1 MEPTSI
7 AARRD
12 GVRGEVPGGVWGS
25 AREVNSW
32 FLDGGE
38 AERRQSLDGPWGAA
52 VTWPRRGRDR
62 PPAAGAFR
70 HTPVTLAPY
79 RFGSITAALETQP
92 LSEPASDAE
101 RRAQVRSFPEPAPEP
116 APFFNRE
123 LSWLEFNRRVL
134 AAAADPENPLLERL
148 RFVAIFDGN
157 LDEFFMKRVGG
168 LRQQLAS
175 NVRELPPDRH
185 GPREQLAAIR
195 RVVRPLVAEE
205 RGLLHGELLPA
216 LRRHGLEIL
225 DWEHLRSGERRYLTQ
240 EFERRLFPIL
250 TPMAVD
256 PAHPFP
262 FISNLSLSLAV
273 AVRDPD
279 AGQLRFA
286 RVKAPQSLPRWL
298 HLPGGLRFVP
308 LEEVIAHNLERLFP
322 GLEIAETH
330 PFRVTRNA
338 DVQRN
343 EETADDLLEA
353 IQEELR
359 VRRFSAAVRLEVV
372 PGCPEWMRA
381 LLCEELEVGAEDV
394 YEVPGPLALRDLVE
408 LAAAPL
414 PSLRLRPWTPVPH
427 PRLHGEP
434 GKPFD
439 VFAAIADGDLLF
451 HHPYDSF
458 ATSIQEFVHQA
469 AHDPAVLAIKQ
480 TLYRTSAESPIMQSL
495 IRAAESRKQVAVTI
509 EIKARFD
516 EAANIEWAEALE
528 KVGAHVAYGVVGL
541 KTHAK
546 LCLVV
551 RQEREGLRCY
561 SHVAT
566 GNYNAE
572 TAKVYTDLGLLT
584 CNEEIAADVAQVF
597 NLLTGYVHRPSFKK
611 LLVAPV
617 NMRRRFL
624 ELIAREAEHARAG
637 RGGRIAAKMNG
648 LDDPELIEALYEAG
662 AAGVEVD
669 LVVRGICRL
678 CPGLPGGSETIRVV
692 SIVGRFLE
700 HARIFCFANAGSPEY
715 SIGSADWMTRNL
727 DHRVEAVTPVEDR
740 RLQEELQ
747 TILDL
752 QLADNVNAW
761 DLQPDGTY
769 VRRRPAPGEPARSC
783 HEQLMQR
790 ALERA
795 GR

>member
-1 MEPTSI
+1 M
-7 AARRD
+7 
-12 GVRGEVPGGVWGS
+12 
-25 AREVNSW
+25 
-32 FLDGGE
+32 
-38 AERRQSLDGPWGAA
+38 
-52 VTWPRRGRDR
+52 
-62 PPAAGAFR
+62 
-70 HTPVTLAPY
+70 
-79 RFGSITAALETQP
+79 
-92 LSEPASDAE
+92 SEPAPDSDHRSSVRAFREAAE
-101 RRAQVRSFPEPAPEP
+101 EPT
-116 APFFNRE
+116 PFLNRE
-123 LSWLEFNRRVL
+123 LSWLEFNHRVL
-134 AAAADPENPLLERL
+134 AEAMNPDNPLLERL
-148 RFVAIFDGN
+148 RFVSIFDSN

-185 GPREQLAAIR
+185 TPREQLAAIR
-195 RVVRPLVAEE
+195 RVVRPLLVEQ
-205 RGLLHGELLPA
+205 RRLLHAELLPA
-216 LRRHGLEIL
+216 LSRHGLEIL
-225 DWEHLRSGERRYLTQ
+225 GWEDLRGSERRHLTQ

-262 FISNLSLSLAV
+262 FISNLSLSLA
-273 AVRDPD
+273 ASVRHPESGPGS
-279 AGQLRFA
+279 GQLRFA
-286 RVKAPQSLPRWL
+286 RVKVPASLPRWL
-298 HLPGGLRFVP
+298 QTPSGLRFVP

-322 GLEIAETH
+322 GMEVVDSH
-330 PFRVTRNA
+330 PFRITRNA

-359 VRRFSAAVRLEVV
+359 VRRFSSVVRLEVV
-372 PGCPEWMRA
+372 PGCPEWMRT

-394 YEVPGPLALRDLVE
+394 YEEAGPLALRDLAA
-408 LAAAPL
+408 LAAVPL
-414 PSLRLRPWTPVPH
+414 PSLRARSWTPVTH
-427 PRLHGEP
+427 SRLHGEP
-434 GKPFD
+434 GKAVD
-439 VFAAIADGDLLF
+439 VFAALCDGDLLV

-458 ATSIQEFVHQA
+458 ATSVQEFVQQA
-469 AHDPAVLAIKQ
+469 AYDPAVVAIKQ
-480 TLYRTSAESPIMQSL
+480 TLYRTSAGSPIMESL

-551 RQEREGLRCY
+551 RQERDGLRCY

-572 TAKVYTDLGLLT
+572 TAKLYTDLGLLT
-584 CNEEIAADVAQVF
+584 CSEEIAADVAQVF
-597 NLLTGYVHRPSFKK
+597 NLLTGYVHQPRFTK

-617 NMRRRFL
+617 NMRQRFL
-624 ELIAREAEHARAG
+624 ELISREVEHSRAG
-637 RGGRIAAKMNG
+637 RGGHLVAKMNG
-648 LDDPELIEALYEAG
+648 LDDPEIVEALY
-662 AAGVEVD
+662 AASAEGVEVD
-669 LVVRGICRL
+669 LIVRGLCRL
-678 CPGLPGGSETIRVV
+678 CPGLPGRSETIRVV

-700 HARIFCFANAGSPEY
+700 HARIFHFANGGSPEY
-715 SIGSADWMTRNL
+715 FIGSADWMTRNL
-727 DHRVEAVTPVEDR
+727 DHRVEAVTPVDDR

-747 TILDL
+747 VILDL
-752 QLADNVNAW
+752 QLADNVNGW
-761 DLQPDGTY
+761 DLQPDGSY
-769 VRRRPAPGEPARSC
+769 LRRRPLSGEPARSS
-783 HEQLMQR
+783 HELLMQR